1 MPKVKTRKS
10 IDKRL
15 KVTSKGKL
23 LKRHQLG
30 AGTHRAKKTKGALE
44 RHAKL
49 SEVYKGETKSLK
61 RALGI

>member
-15 KVTSKGKL
+15 KITSKGKL

-30 AGTHRAKKTKGALE
+30 AGTHRSKKTKGALG

-49 SEVYKGETKSLK
+49 SEIFKGESKDLK